1 MCYEVSISWN
11 WPLEGEANETWN
23 LYRTEQRPSAMDL
36 SLLQPILSD
45 MDYTPG
51 ESFHYTI
58 SGIDD
63 DSIRPMKTFYYILTP
78 TDAYGNERTMA
89 LYPSANVVR
98 VNIVDQ
104 WWQYNQHVIPEPE
117 PEPEPPLGSEWLG
130 NFSDSLEQE
139 EFKTAGIVTLSTLCI
154 GFIMLAF
161 IAKRLKRLRRV
172 VAARNR
178 RMAAESMAD
187 EFDDFFD

>member
-1 MCYEVSISWN
+1 MNVNGCTRMDSRSKNQHFTNGGSI
-11 WPLEGEANETWN
+11 
-23 LYRTEQRPSAMDL
+23 
-36 SLLQPILSD
+36 
-45 MDYTPG
+45 
-51 ESFHYTI
+51 
-58 SGIDD
+58 
-63 DSIRPMKTFYYILTP
+63 K
-78 TDAYGNERTMA
+78 
-89 LYPSANVVR
+89 
-98 VNIVDQ
+98 
-104 WWQYNQHVIPEPE
+104 HVIPEPE
-117 PEPEPPLGSEWLG
+117 PEPEPPSGSEWLG

-139 EFKTAGIVTLSTLCI
+139 EFKTAGIVALSTLCI

>member
-1 MCYEVSISWN
+1 
-11 WPLEGEANETWN
+11 
-23 LYRTEQRPSAMDL
+23 
-36 SLLQPILSD
+36 
-45 MDYTPG
+45 
-51 ESFHYTI
+51 
-58 SGIDD
+58 
-63 DSIRPMKTFYYILTP
+63 MKTFYYILTP

-89 LYPSANVVR
+89 LYPSANVAR
-98 VNIVDQ
+98 VNIVDE